1 MKKFLLSLAMV
12 LGLVSY
18 ATAGTISFTM
28 DQVTLTNPETDQYGN
43 SNIDGFSYEF
53 FSASL
58 SKESGSSEP
67 SYNKNSKE
75 IRLYGNGTMT
85 MSTTDGKA
93 LEKIVFTIPSG
104 NGKGQTQ
111 TGKITASAGDVV
123 LDKEAWT
130 LTWTG
135 NASEVTLTVSDRA
148 EWGTDTSK
156 AGRFVVSAMEV
167 TTGGAGIERSAEP
180 VISPEETTFSDEG
193 VAVTISAAAGAKIYY
208 TLDGTNPTEE
218 SDLYVAPIA
227 LTETTTVKAIAIEEG
242 KSASAVAEKTY
253 TYRSG
258 SFQMTSVLG
267 SAALGE
273 TYNVGGIVTAICT
286 RGIVV
291 TDNSGSLFVYS
302 SSFPY
307 TDYAIGDQV
316 SFTGTVGE
324 YGTGLQFD
332 GNAVEIVKWD
342 NVAYTYPAPTT
353 IDWASAVARSASER
367 AYYTTMEGTLSISG
381 DFYNVELGI
390 ENVQGSIYYATDE
403 VKAKMANGQDVKLK
417 GYFISV
423 SKKESTKFANLLVTE
438 VVAEGDEKPVEV
450 EKVANIAEF
459 IEKGLA
465 DESTIF
471 EITGEVAVTYQNG
484 QNLYVKD
491 ETGQILV
498 YGSLENQYNNGDRL
512 TGIQGSFKNYY
523 STYEMVANSKS
534 FGAATAGAAVEP
546 TPTYIENIVPEIQNH
561 YILLENVTL
570 DTENSK
576 FIDVIDADITYY
588 NKFAIELPEPGE
600 YNVIAVVN
608 YYQAKGAE
616 YPELQ
621 VYPIEFV
628 GQVTPPAEATAA
640 TLAEALEMGANGE
653 TGEIKF
659 TGDVIVVYK
668 NNRNIYVKDDTAWT
682 LLYNKNDVEMP
693 AYKNGD
699 VITGFKA
706 IYALNDNHPQF
717 IPVADFAAATA
728 NAPVAPVSITTAGVA
743 EENYHKY
750 VSLEADFKANDD
762 KNGTATDN
770 AGTATIYAQWN
781 NTYSDPIVAL
791 AADGEYVIRG
801 FVSSYKGAYQLLVS
815 EFVSVQS
822 VESVA
827 LDQPIAIVG
836 NNIIAPEGADIYTIG
851 GVRVNGE
858 NLASGVYVV
867 RVAGKSFKV
876 IVK

>member
-28 DQVTLTNPETDQYGN
+28 DQVTL
-43 SNIDGFSYEF
+43 
-53 FSASL
+53 
-58 SKESGSSEP
+58 KESGSYDSNNNPIITGFTFENIDANIN
-67 SYNKNSKE
+67 SGSNKTNVIYSKSGKDV
-75 IRLYGNGTMT
+75 RLYANQALTV
-85 MSTTDGKA
+85 STTDGTN
-93 LEKIVFTIPSG
+93 LTNIVFTISS
-104 NGKGQTQ
+104 NGKKRLTDMTVN
-111 TGKITASAGDVV
+111 TGTCVSNGAD
-123 LDKEAWT
+123 
-130 LTWTG
+130 TWTVVWNG
-135 NASEVTLTVSDRA
+135 EAPSVTFTVGATSTL
-148 EWGTDTSK
+148 GTESG
-156 AGRFVVSAMEV
+156 AGRLAFSAMEV
-167 TTGGAGIERSAEP
+167 TTGGAGIERSETP

-242 KSASAVAEKTY
+242 KSASAVAEKKY
-253 TYRSG
+253 TYRSS

-273 TYNVGGIVTAICT
+273 TYNVGGIVTAVCT

-302 SSFPY
+302 NPFPY

-367 AYYTTMEGTLSISG
+367 AYYTTMEGTLSIS
-381 DFYNVELGI
+381 DKYYNVELGI

-403 VKAKMANGQDVKLK
+403 VKAKMANGQNVKLK

-423 SKKESTKFANLLVTE
+423 SSGKYANLIVTE
-438 VVAEGDEKPVEV
+438 VVAEGDEKPATQ
-450 EKVANIAEF
+450 VANIAEF

-576 FIDVIDADITYY
+576 FIDFIDADITYY

-791 AADGEYVIRG
+791 EADGKYVIRG

>member
-156 AGRFVVSAMEV
+156 AGRFVISAMEV
-167 TTGGAGIERSAEP
+167 TTGGAGIERSETP
-180 VISPEETTFSDEG
+180 VISPESTTFGDDG
-193 VAVTISAAAGAKIYY
+193 MLVTISAAAGASIYY
-208 TLDGTNPTEE
+208 TLDGTTPTEASE
-218 SDLYVAPIA
+218 LYAAPIA
-227 LTETTTVKAIAIEEG
+227 LTATATVKAIAIEEG
-242 KSASAVAEKTY
+242 KSASAVAEQTY

-258 SFQMTSVLG
+258 EFKMTSVLG
-267 SAALGE
+267 SATLGSE
-273 TYNVGGIVTAICT
+273 LSVGGVVTAICT

-307 TDYAIGDQV
+307 KDYAIGDQV

-332 GNAVEIVKWD
+332 GTAVTIEKWG
-342 NVAYTYPAPTT
+342 NQAYTYPAPTT

-367 AYYTTMEGTLSISG
+367 AYYTTMEGTLAISG
-381 DFYNVELGI
+381 NYYNVELGI

-403 VKAKMANGQDVKLK
+403 VKAQMANGQDVKLK

-423 SKKESTKFANLLVTE
+423 SSGKYANLIVTE
-438 VVAEGDEKPVEV
+438 VVAEGDEKPATQ
-450 EKVANIAEF
+450 VANIAEF
-459 IEKGLA
+459 IEKGLS

-484 QNLYVKD
+484 QNLYVQD
-491 ETGQILV
+491 ATGEILV
-498 YGSLENQYNNGDRL
+498 YGSLQNTYNNGDRL

-523 STYEMVANSKS
+523 STYEFMAVSTS

-546 TPTYIENIVPEIQNH
+546 KATYIENIVPEIQNH

-570 DTENSK
+570 DIENSK
-576 FIDVIDADITYY
+576 FIDAIDADIKYY
-588 NKFAIELPEPGE
+588 NKFAIEIPEAGT
-600 YNVIAVVN
+600 YDVVAIVN

-616 YPELQ
+616 APELQ
-621 VYPIEFV
+621 VYPVEFR
-628 GQVTPPAEATAA
+628 GIDTPPAELTAA
-640 TLAEALEMGANGE
+640 TLAEALQMGANGE
-653 TGEIKF
+653 TEAITI
-659 TGDVIVVYK
+659 TGDVTVVYK
-668 NNRNIYVKDDTAWT
+668 NNRNIYVKDDSAWS

-699 VITGFKA
+699 VISGFKA
-706 IYALNDNHPQF
+706 IYAVNDEHGQL
-717 IPVADFAAATA
+717 IPVSDFNAATA
-728 NAPVAPVSITTAGVA
+728 GSEVAPVAIKSNEVA
-743 EENYHKY
+743 DANYHKY
-750 VSLEADFKANDD
+750 VSLTANFAATDE
-762 KNGTATDN
+762 KNGVATDSE
-770 AGTATIYAQWN
+770 GTAAIYAQWN
-781 NTYSDPIVAL
+781 NAYSDPVVAL
-791 AADGEYVIRG
+791 PAEEGLYEIRG
-801 FVSSYKGAYQLLVS
+801 FVSSYKGNYQILVC
-815 EFVSVQS
+815 EFIDMNS
-822 VESVA
+822 VEGVA

-836 NNIIAPEGADIYTIG
+836 RDIIAPEGAEIYSIG

-858 NLASGVYVV
+858 NLATGVYVV

>member
-28 DQVTLTNPETDQYGN
+28 DQVTL
-43 SNIDGFSYEF
+43 
-53 FSASL
+53 
-58 SKESGSSEP
+58 KESGSYDSNNNPIITGFTFENIDANIN
-67 SYNKNSKE
+67 SGSNKTNVIYSKSGKDV
-75 IRLYGNGTMT
+75 RLYANQALTV
-85 MSTTDGKA
+85 STTDGTN
-93 LEKIVFTIPSG
+93 LTNIVFTISS
-104 NGKGQTQ
+104 NGKKRLTDMTVN
-111 TGKITASAGDVV
+111 TGTCVSNGAD
-123 LDKEAWT
+123 
-130 LTWTG
+130 TWTVVWNG
-135 NASEVTLTVSDRA
+135 EAPSVTFTVGATSTL
-148 EWGTDTSK
+148 GTESG
-156 AGRFVVSAMEV
+156 AGRLAFSAMEV

-242 KSASAVAEKTY
+242 KSASAVAEKKY

-267 SAALGE
+267 SATLGSE
-273 TYNVGGIVTAICT
+273 LSVGGVVTAICT

-367 AYYTTMEGTLSISG
+367 AYYTTMEGTLSIS
-381 DFYNVELGI
+381 DKYYNVELGI

-403 VKAKMANGQDVKLK
+403 VKAKMANGQNVKLK

-423 SKKESTKFANLLVTE
+423 SSGKYANLIVTE
-438 VVAEGDEKPVEV
+438 VVAEGDEKPATQ
-450 EKVANIAEF
+450 VANIAEF

-576 FIDVIDADITYY
+576 FIDFIDADITYY

-822 VESVA
+822 VEGVV

>member
-28 DQVTLTNPETDQYGN
+28 DQVTL
-43 SNIDGFSYEF
+43 
-53 FSASL
+53 
-58 SKESGSSEP
+58 KESGSYDSNNNPIITGFTFENIDANIN
-67 SYNKNSKE
+67 SGSNKTNVIYSKSGKDV
-75 IRLYGNGTMT
+75 RLYANQALTV
-85 MSTTDGKA
+85 STTDGTN
-93 LEKIVFTIPSG
+93 LTNIVFTISS
-104 NGKGQTQ
+104 NGKKRLTDMTVN
-111 TGKITASAGDVV
+111 TGACVSNGAD
-123 LDKEAWT
+123 
-130 LTWTG
+130 TWTVVWNG
-135 NASEVTLTVSDRA
+135 EAPSVTFTVGATSTL
-148 EWGTDTSK
+148 GTESGK
-156 AGRFVVSAMEV
+156 AGRLAFSAMEV
-167 TTGGAGIERSAEP
+167 TTGGAGIERSETP

-242 KSASAVAEKTY
+242 KSASAVAEKKY
-253 TYRSG
+253 TYRSA

-273 TYNVGGIVTAICT
+273 TYNVGGVVTAICA

-367 AYYTTMEGTLSISG
+367 AYYTTMEGTLSIS
-381 DFYNVELGI
+381 DKFYNVELGI

-403 VKAKMANGQDVKLK
+403 VKAKMANGQNLKLK

-423 SKKESTKFANLLVTE
+423 SSGKYANLIVTE

-717 IPVADFAAATA
+717 IPVADFATATA

-750 VSLEADFKANDD
+750 VSLEADFKANDE

-791 AADGEYVIRG
+791 EADGKYVIRG
-801 FVSSYKGAYQLLVS
+801 FVSSYNGAYQLLVS

-822 VESVA
+822 VEGVV

>member
-28 DQVTLTNPETDQYGN
+28 DQVTLKTTGVTDKYGNPEIEGFTYDI
-43 SNIDGFSYEF
+43 IDAVTSIG
-53 FSASL
+53 A
-58 SKESGSSEP
+58 GQTVP
-67 SYNKNSKE
+67 SYNNSSADL
-75 IRLYGNGTMT
+75 RVYADGTMT
-85 MSTTDGKA
+85 LSTTDGTNF
-93 LEKIVFTIPSG
+93 ENIVFTIPASG
-104 NGKGQTQ
+104 NGQTRMGAITTS
-111 TGKITASAGDVV
+111 TGEVV
-123 LDKEAWT
+123 LDKTAWT

-135 NASEVTLTVSDRA
+135 NASEVTFTVSNKAD
-148 EWGTDTSK
+148 WGTETAK

-167 TTGGAGIERSAEP
+167 TTGGAGIERSETP

-242 KSASAVAEKTY
+242 KSASAVAEKKY
-253 TYRSG
+253 TYRSS

-267 SAALGE
+267 SAVLGE
-273 TYNVGGIVTAICT
+273 TYNVGGVVTAICA

-302 SSFPY
+302 ASFPY
-307 TDYAIGDQV
+307 SDYAIGDQV

-367 AYYTTMEGTLSISG
+367 AYYTTMEGTLSIS
-381 DFYNVELGI
+381 DKYYNVELGI

-403 VKAKMANGQDVKLK
+403 VKAKMANGQNVKLK

-423 SKKESTKFANLLVTE
+423 SSGKYANLIVTE

-459 IEKGLA
+459 IEKGIA

>member
-28 DQVTLTNPETDQYGN
+28 DQVTL
-43 SNIDGFSYEF
+43 
-53 FSASL
+53 
-58 SKESGSSEP
+58 KESGSYDSNNNPIITGFTFE
-67 SYNKNSKE
+67 NIDANINSGSNNTNVIYSNSGKDV
-75 IRLYGNGTMT
+75 RLYADQTLT
-85 MSTTDGKA
+85 ISTTDGTN
-93 LEKIVFTIPSG
+93 LTNIVFTIST
-104 NGKGQTQ
+104 NGKKRLTDMTVN
-111 TGKITASAGDVV
+111 TGTCVSNGAD
-123 LDKEAWT
+123 
-130 LTWTG
+130 TWTVVWNG
-135 NASEVTLTVSDRA
+135 EAPSVTFTVGATSTL
-148 EWGTDTSK
+148 GTESGK
-156 AGRFVVSAMEV
+156 AGRLAFSAMEV
-167 TTGGAGIERSAEP
+167 TTGGAGIERSETP
-180 VISPEETTFSDEG
+180 VISPESTTFGDDG
-193 VAVTISAAAGAKIYY
+193 MLVTISAAAGASIYY
-208 TLDGTNPTEE
+208 TLDGTTPTEASE
-218 SDLYVAPIA
+218 LYAAPIA
-227 LTETTTVKAIAIEEG
+227 LTATATVKAIAIEEG
-242 KSASAVAEKTY
+242 KSASAVAEQTY

-258 SFQMTSVLG
+258 EFQMTSVLG
-267 SAALGE
+267 SATLGSE
-273 TYNVGGIVTAICT
+273 LSVGGVVTAICT

-307 TDYAIGDQV
+307 KDYAIGDQV

-332 GNAVEIVKWD
+332 GTAVTIEKWG
-342 NVAYTYPAPTT
+342 NQAYTYPAPTT

-367 AYYTTMEGTLSISG
+367 AYYTTMEGTLAISG
-381 DFYNVELGI
+381 NYYNVDLGLD
-390 ENVQGSIYYATDE
+390 NVQGSIYYATDE
-403 VKAKMANGQDVKLK
+403 VKAQMANGQDVKLK

-423 SKKESTKFANLLVTE
+423 SSGKYANLIVTE
-438 VVAEGDEKPVEV
+438 VVAEGDEKPATQ
-450 EKVANIAEF
+450 VANIAEF
-459 IEKGLA
+459 IEKGLS

-822 VESVA
+822 VEGVV

>member
-28 DQVTLTNPETDQYGN
+28 DQVTLKTTGVTDKYGNPEIEGFTYDI
-43 SNIDGFSYEF
+43 IDAVTSIG
-53 FSASL
+53 A
-58 SKESGSSEP
+58 GQTVP
-67 SYNKNSKE
+67 SYNNSSADL
-75 IRLYGNGTMT
+75 RVYADGTMT
-85 MSTTDGKA
+85 LSTTDGTNF
-93 LEKIVFTIPSG
+93 ENIVFTIPSSG
-104 NGKGQTQ
+104 NGQTRMGAITTS
-111 TGKITASAGDVV
+111 TGEVV
-123 LDKEAWT
+123 LDKTAWT

-135 NASEVTLTVSDRA
+135 NASEVTFTVSNKA
-148 EWGTDTSK
+148 EWGTETGK

-167 TTGGAGIERSAEP
+167 TTGGAGIERSETP

-267 SAALGE
+267 SAVLGE
-273 TYNVGGIVTAICT
+273 TYNVGGVVTAICT

-332 GNAVEIVKWD
+332 GTAVEIVKWD

-367 AYYTTMEGTLSISG
+367 AYYTTMEGTLSIS
-381 DFYNVELGI
+381 DKFYNVELGI

-403 VKAKMANGQDVKLK
+403 VKAKMANGQNLKLK

-423 SKKESTKFANLLVTE
+423 SSGKYANLIVTE
-438 VVAEGDEKPVEV
+438 VVAEGDEKPATQ
-450 EKVANIAEF
+450 VANIAEF

-484 QNLYVKD
+484 KNLYVKD

-498 YGSLENQYNNGDRL
+498 YGSLENTYNNGDRL

-822 VESVA
+822 VEGVV

>member
-28 DQVTLTNPETDQYGN
+28 DQVTL
-43 SNIDGFSYEF
+43 
-53 FSASL
+53 
-58 SKESGSSEP
+58 KESGSYDSNNNPIITGFTFE
-67 SYNKNSKE
+67 NIDANINSGSNNTNVIYSNSGKDV
-75 IRLYGNGTMT
+75 RLYADQALTI
-85 MSTTDGKA
+85 STTDGTN
-93 LEKIVFTIPSG
+93 LTNIVFTIST
-104 NGKGQTQ
+104 NGKKRLTDMTVN
-111 TGKITASAGDVV
+111 TGTCVSNGAD
-123 LDKEAWT
+123 
-130 LTWTG
+130 TWTVVWNG
-135 NASEVTLTVSDRA
+135 EAPSVTFTVGATSTL
-148 EWGTDTSK
+148 GTESGK
-156 AGRFVVSAMEV
+156 AGRLAFSAMEV
-167 TTGGAGIERSAEP
+167 TTGGAGIERSETP

-242 KSASAVAEKTY
+242 KSASAVAEKNY
-253 TYRSG
+253 TYRSA

-267 SAALGE
+267 SAALDE
-273 TYNVGGIVTAICT
+273 TYNVGGVVTAICT

-307 TDYAIGDQV
+307 SDYAIGDQV

-367 AYYTTMEGTLSISG
+367 AYYTTMEGTLSIS
-381 DFYNVELGI
+381 DKFYNVELGI

-403 VKAKMANGQDVKLK
+403 VKAKMANGQNLKLK

-423 SKKESTKFANLLVTE
+423 SSGKYANLIVTE
-438 VVAEGDEKPVEV
+438 VVAEGDEKPV

-576 FIDVIDADITYY
+576 FIDFIDADITYY

-791 AADGEYVIRG
+791 EADGKYVIRG

-822 VESVA
+822 VEGVV

>member
-28 DQVTLTNPETDQYGN
+28 DQVTL
-43 SNIDGFSYEF
+43 
-53 FSASL
+53 
-58 SKESGSSEP
+58 KESGSYDSNNNPIITGFTFENIDANIN
-67 SYNKNSKE
+67 SGSNKTNVIYSKSGKDV
-75 IRLYGNGTMT
+75 RLYANQALTV
-85 MSTTDGKA
+85 STTDGTN
-93 LEKIVFTIPSG
+93 LTNIVFTISS
-104 NGKGQTQ
+104 NGKKRLTDMTVN
-111 TGKITASAGDVV
+111 TGACVSNGAD
-123 LDKEAWT
+123 
-130 LTWTG
+130 TWTVVWNG
-135 NASEVTLTVSDRA
+135 EAPSVTFTVGATSTL
-148 EWGTDTSK
+148 GTESG
-156 AGRFVVSAMEV
+156 AGRLAFSAMEV
-167 TTGGAGIERSAEP
+167 TTGGAGIERSETP

-242 KSASAVAEKTY
+242 KSASAVAEKKY

-267 SAALGE
+267 SATLGSE
-273 TYNVGGIVTAICT
+273 LSVGGVVTAICT

-367 AYYTTMEGTLSISG
+367 AYYTTMEGTLSIS
-381 DFYNVELGI
+381 DKYYNVELGI

-403 VKAKMANGQDVKLK
+403 VKAKMANGQNVKLK

-423 SKKESTKFANLLVTE
+423 SSGKYANLIVTE
-438 VVAEGDEKPVEV
+438 VVAEGDEKPATQ
-450 EKVANIAEF
+450 VANIAEF

-576 FIDVIDADITYY
+576 FIDFIDADITYY

-822 VESVA
+822 VEGVV

>member
-28 DQVTLTNPETDQYGN
+28 DQVTL
-43 SNIDGFSYEF
+43 
-53 FSASL
+53 
-58 SKESGSSEP
+58 KESGSYDSNNNPIITGFTFENIDANIN
-67 SYNKNSKE
+67 SGSNKTNVIYSKSGKDV
-75 IRLYGNGTMT
+75 RLYANQALTV
-85 MSTTDGKA
+85 STTDGTN
-93 LEKIVFTIPSG
+93 LTNIVFTISS
-104 NGKGQTQ
+104 NGKKRLTDMTVN
-111 TGKITASAGDVV
+111 TGACVSNGAD
-123 LDKEAWT
+123 
-130 LTWTG
+130 TWTVVWNG
-135 NASEVTLTVSDRA
+135 EAPSVTFTVGATSTL
-148 EWGTDTSK
+148 GTESG
-156 AGRFVVSAMEV
+156 AGRLAFSAMEV
-167 TTGGAGIERSAEP
+167 TTGGAGIERSETP
-180 VISPEETTFSDEG
+180 IISPEETTFSDEG

-242 KSASAVAEKTY
+242 KSASAVAEKKY
-253 TYRSG
+253 TYRSS

-267 SAALGE
+267 SAVLGK
-273 TYNVGGIVTAICT
+273 TYNVGGIVTAVCT

-302 SSFPY
+302 ASFPY

-332 GNAVEIVKWD
+332 GAAVEIVKWD

-367 AYYTTMEGTLSISG
+367 AYYTTMEGTLSIS
-381 DFYNVELGI
+381 DKYYNVELGI

-403 VKAKMANGQDVKLK
+403 VKAKMANGQNVKLK

-423 SKKESTKFANLLVTE
+423 SSGKYANLIVTE

-450 EKVANIAEF
+450 KKVANIAEF

-576 FIDVIDADITYY
+576 FIDFIDADITYY

-762 KNGTATDN
+762 KKGTATDN

-801 FVSSYKGAYQLLVS
+801 FVSSYNGAYQLLVS

-822 VESVA
+822 VEGVV